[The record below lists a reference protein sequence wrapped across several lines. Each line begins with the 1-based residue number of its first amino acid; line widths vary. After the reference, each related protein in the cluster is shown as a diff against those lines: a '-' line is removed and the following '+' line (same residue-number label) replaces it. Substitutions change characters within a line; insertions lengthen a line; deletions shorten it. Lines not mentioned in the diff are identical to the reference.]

1 MNILFVGKPGSG
13 KGTITQNLLDDGFL
27 QLSTGDLLR
36 KEAKTGSDLA
46 TEINERLAQGK
57 FASDETIFKVVEKFL
72 KENEGKSIIFDGFP
86 RNVEQARHCLEKG
99 LVFDHVF
106 EIDVTDELVKERIV
120 NRRIHQPSGR
130 VYNTKTM
137 PPKVEGIDDVTGE
150 PLTHRHDDKL
160 EVLDQ
165 RLADYRNLTAPVIDF
180 LKDNGL
186 PIIHV
191 DGSDNL
197 DNQLSVVKSELSK
210 NLDSDIHHT
219 KKNRP

>member
-46 TEINERLAQGK
+46 AEINERLAQGK

-99 LVFDHVF
+99 LVFDHIF
-106 EIDVTDELVKERIV
+106 EIDVSDDLVKERIV

-130 VYNTKTM
+130 VYNIKTM
-137 PPKVEGIDDVTGE
+137 PPKVEGVDDVTGE
-150 PLTHRHDDKL
+150 LLTHRHDDKL
-160 EVLDQ
+160 EVLDH
-165 RLADYRNLTAPVIDF
+165 RLADYKNLTAPVIDF
-180 LKDNGL
+180 LKTNGFSV
-186 PIIHV
+186 IRV
-191 DGSDNL
+191 DGSTELDSQLSQVKSSLNDNL
-197 DNQLSVVKSELSK
+197 TDNA
-210 NLDSDIHHT
+210 HHT
-219 KKNRP
+219 KRNKP

>member
-180 LKDNGL
+180 LKENGL
-186 PIIHV
+186 PIIRV
-191 DGSDNL
+191 DGSDDL
-197 DNQLSVVKSELSK
+197 DNQLSVVKSELSQ

>member
-180 LKDNGL
+180 LKHNGL

-197 DNQLSVVKSELSK
+197 DNQLSVVKSELSQ

>member
-46 TEINERLAQGK
+46 AEINERLAQGK

-99 LVFDHVF
+99 LVFDQIF
-106 EIDVTDELVKERIV
+106 EIDVSDDLVKERIV

-130 VYNTKTM
+130 VYNIKTM
-137 PPKVEGIDDVTGE
+137 PPKVEGLDDVTGE

-160 EVLDQ
+160 EVLDN
-165 RLADYRNLTAPVIDF
+165 RLADYQNLTAPVIDF
-180 LKDNGL
+180 LKTNGFTV
-186 PIIHV
+186 IRI
-191 DGSDNL
+191 DGSNEL
-197 DNQLSVVKSELSK
+197 DNQLSQVKSSL
-210 NLDSDIHHT
+210 NNDLADNAHHT
-219 KKNRP
+219 KKNKP